1 MFVFIASTAFASGRG
16 CGAHINLTE
25 DQIAELHSTKAEM
38 IQAGASG
45 EEIQTAM
52 WELLS
57 SYGFEFSEAC
67 GTPKGGGSKGCH
79 GSEGH
84 RGCDNSSCSHA
95 PGECDRSCGK
105 TEGRRGCN
113 SSSFSHAPGE
123 CDRSCGKTE
132 GRRGC
137 DNSSCSHAPGE
148 CDRSCGKTED
158 RKACHGTEGKHASG
172 GCCGRTVEDKTSTSA
187 VGENSPNKPTTVA
200 IGEIIP
206 NPFNASVEITIQGK
220 LETSHVLEIFD
231 VQGRMVK
238 NIPISSNSVLW
249 DGKDSQ
255 GKELNSGTYFARVA
269 GTSESKKIILM
280 K

>member
-1 MFVFIASTAFASGRG
+1 MRTRTTLLLVLSAMFVFIASTAFASGRG

-25 DQIAELHSTKAEM
+25 DQIAELHSTKADM

-67 GTPKGGGSKGCH
+67 GTPKGDGSKGCH
-79 GSEGH
+79 GSEG
-84 RGCDNSSCSHA
+84 RKS
-95 PGECDRSCGK
+95 
-105 TEGRRGCN
+105 CN
-113 SSSFSHAPGE
+113 SSSCSHAPGE

-148 CDRSCGKTED
+148 CDRSCGKTEG

-172 GCCGRTVEDKTSTSA
+172 GCCGRTVEDKTSSSA
-187 VGENSPNKPTTVA
+187 VGENSSNKPTTVA